1 MKRSDYKKVEKYK
14 FIDLLEHKSKNG
26 SPKYAAYFTW
36 LLDGPM
42 IWITDDDNLTDL
54 KIKIE
59 ESSLSLFGPGI
70 VSGYPY
76 RGGDPE
82 EEYMGVRI
90 GKYVARERAVKLPK
104 FVGMFFVDDD
114 DDSFKRIEGR
124 TIADVKKG
132 IREVLKTHKLRK

>member
-1 MKRSDYKKVEKYK
+1 MTCLNTKARRYLQSSGRSSAD
-14 FIDLLEHKSKNG
+14 I
-26 SPKYAAYFTW
+26 
-36 LLDGPM
+36 
-42 IWITDDDNLTDL
+42 LTDL

-76 RGGDPE
+76 RGDDPE

-90 GKYVARERAVKLPK
+90 GKYVERERAVKLPK

-114 DDSFKRIEGR
+114 DSFKRVEGR